1 MIEFLTAMSFIIGV
15 LVVNFGKYFDLIV
28 FDYINIDF
36 FLNALYK
43 NLFIFLMFGRLY
55 ALVLWNDAIKE
66 NKRILLSLGVFALC
80 FVSFG
85 IELYSNII
93 GNGQLSLFALIIGM
107 IVMFS
112 VKLSSMKK
120 YGKIFGKNYILW
132 HIADL
137 LLVFVIYALLLLTS
151 VIPVYNIIWTAAI
164 MLVALFL
171 INHHIQFVQPYW
183 ATNQTFDDL
192 IKFAIINNDVDCLC
206 ERTKLKKIT
215 DNIIYSECST
225 ILNYSI
231 DRLGGIRKIVKR
243 VEKIFIEDGIDK
255 NKILLMK
262 RNLTLNLVNNLMN
275 RPLDYWRMLP
285 FVRSSMQN
293 FIRNR
298 EKYGRKRI
306 TV

>member
-80 FVSFG
+80 FLSFG
-85 IELYSNII
+85 IELYANIVNNEI
-93 GNGQLSLFALIIGM
+93 LSLFALVIGLM
-107 IVMFS
+107 VMMS
-112 VKLSSMKK
+112 VKLSSIKK
-120 YGKIFGKNYILW
+120 YGRIFGSKYILW
-132 HIADL
+132 HLADL
-137 LLVFVIYALLLLTS
+137 VLVFIIYALLLLTS
-151 VIPVYNIIWTAAI
+151 TIPIYNIIGVAAI
-164 MLVALFL
+164 LLIALFV

-183 ATNQTFDDL
+183 ATQETFDDL
-192 IKFAIINNDVDCLC
+192 IKFAIINNDIDCLC

-225 ILNYSI
+225 ILNYSV
-231 DRLGGIRKIVKR
+231 DRLGGIKKIVKR

-275 RPLDYWRMLP
+275 RPLDYWRMIPYIRASL
-285 FVRSSMQN
+285 QG
-293 FIRNR
+293 FIRDR